1 MKFKRIKSLHL
12 VGIGGT
18 GMCGI
23 AEVLHNTGYK
33 VSGSDLKRT
42 ETTEHLEALGI
53 DIKYGHE
60 SSNVRGA
67 DVIVISSAVGEDN
80 PEVIAAR
87 VEKIPVIRR
96 AEMLAELMRMKFSIA
111 VAGTHGKTTTTSIIG
126 HILHKGGFDPTV
138 IVGGRVLAVNSNA
151 YIGKSDYLVAE
162 ADEFDRSITRFF
174 PTVSVITNIEAEH
187 MECYRDLEDLHNC
200 FADFAN
206 RVPFFGT
213 AVLCIDDPGV
223 RSIETRVIRPRIT
236 YGLAPAAD
244 FSASDVS
251 FDENGLR
258 FSLFHK
264 GVKAGQ
270 VSSPLLGYHNVRN
283 ILAGLAVAH
292 DLEIPLDKAV
302 AAVASFSGVG
312 RRMELTGQ
320 VDGIKFYDDYG
331 HHPTEIKT
339 TLEGLRSI
347 YKGRIVA
354 VFQPHLYSRTVR
366 LYKEFGA
373 AFNDADMLVVLDV
386 FPSREKPIAGVSGML
401 VVDAARRQGH
411 KNVSYVEDKNT
422 LDSFM
427 KERLESGD
435 RVVLFGAG
443 DIYKLTQK
451 IIERL
456 KE

>member
-23 AEVLHNTGYK
+23 AEVLYNTGYK
-33 VSGSDLKRT
+33 VSGSDLKQT
-42 ETTEHLEALGI
+42 ETTEHLESLGI
-53 DIKYGHE
+53 EIKYGHE
-60 SSNVRGA
+60 GANVHGS
-67 DVIVISSAVGEDN
+67 DVIVISSAVGDDN

-87 VEKIPVIRR
+87 AEKIPVIRR

-126 HILHKGGFDPTV
+126 HVLRECGIDPTV
-138 IVGGRVLAVNSNA
+138 IVGGRVLQVNSNA
-151 YIGKSDYLVAE
+151 YMGKGDYLVAE

-174 PTVSVITNIEAEH
+174 PTIAVITNIEAEH
-187 MECYRDLEDLHNC
+187 MECYRDLQDLHNC
-200 FADFAN
+200 FTDFAN

-213 AVLCIDDPGV
+213 AIICIDDPGV
-223 RSIETRVIRPRIT
+223 RSIELHITRPVIT
-236 YGLAPAAD
+236 YGLTPTAD
-244 FSASDVS
+244 FSASDIS
-251 FDENGLR
+251 FDENGIGFTVL
-258 FSLFHK
+258 HK
-264 GVKAGQ
+264 GEKVGEVK
-270 VSSPLLGYHNVRN
+270 SPLMGYHNVRN
-283 ILAGLAVAH
+283 ILACLALAY
-292 DLEIPLDKAV
+292 DLEIPLKKAIS
-302 AAVASFSGVG
+302 AISSFSGVG
-312 RRMELTGQ
+312 RRMELAAQ
-320 VDGIKFYDDYG
+320 IDNIKLFDDYG

-339 TLEGLRSI
+339 TLEGLRSV

-386 FPSREKPIAGVSGML
+386 FPSREKPINGVSGNL
-401 VVDAARRQGH
+401 IVDAARRQGH
-411 KNVSYVEDKNT
+411 KNVNYVEDKNT

-427 KERLESGD
+427 KEHLESGD

-451 IIERL
+451 IIQRL

>member
-42 ETTEHLEALGI
+42 ETTEHLEALGME
-53 DIKYGHE
+53 IKYGHE
-60 SSNVRGA
+60 GVNVHGA
-67 DVIVISSAVGEDN
+67 DVVVISSAVGDDN

-87 VEKIPVIRR
+87 AEKIPVIRR

-126 HILHKGGFDPTV
+126 HILRAGELDPTV
-138 IVGGRVLAVNSNA
+138 IVGGRVIEVDSNA
-151 YIGKSDYLVAE
+151 YMGRSDYLVAE

-174 PTVSVITNIEAEH
+174 PTIAVITNIEAEH
-187 MECYRDLEDLHNC
+187 MECYRDMDDLYNC
-200 FADFAN
+200 FTDFAN

-223 RSIETRVIRPRIT
+223 HNIETRITRPMIT
-236 YGLAPAAD
+236 YGLTPIAD
-244 FSASDVS
+244 FSAEEVL
-251 FDENGLR
+251 FDEQGIA
-258 FSLFHK
+258 FKVFYK
-264 GVKAGQ
+264 GNVIGT
-270 VSSPLLGYHNVRN
+270 VHSPLMGYHNVRN
-283 ILAGLAVAH
+283 ILAALAVAH
-292 DLEIPLDKAV
+292 DLEIPMDKAIE
-302 AAVASFSGVG
+302 AVASFRGVG
-312 RRMELTGQ
+312 RRMELAGEI
-320 VDGIKFYDDYG
+320 DGIKLFDDYG

-339 TLEGLRSI
+339 TLEGLRSV

-366 LYKEFGA
+366 LYKEFGG

-386 FPSREKPIAGVSGML
+386 FPSREKPINGVSGKL
-401 VVDAARRQGH
+401 IVDAAKRQGH
-411 KNVSYVEDKNT
+411 KDANYVEDKNT

-427 KERLESGD
+427 KEHLTSGD

-451 IIERL
+451 IIQRL

>member
-23 AEVLHNTGYK
+23 AEVLHNAGYK

-53 DIKYGHE
+53 DVKYGHE
-60 SSNVRGA
+60 GSNVHGT
-67 DVIVISSAVGEDN
+67 DVVVTSSAVGDDN
-80 PEVIAAR
+80 PEVVTAKA
-87 VEKIPVIRR
+87 EKIPVIRR

-126 HILHKGGFDPTV
+126 HILRECGLDPTV
-138 IVGGRVLAVNSNA
+138 IVGGRVLAVDSNA
-151 YIGKSDYLVAE
+151 YIGNSEYLVAE
-162 ADEFDRSITRFF
+162 ADEFDRSITKFF
-174 PTVSVITNIEAEH
+174 STIAVITNIEAEH
-187 MECYRDLEDLHNC
+187 MECYRNLEDLHSC
-200 FADFAN
+200 FTDFTN

-223 RSIETRVIRPRIT
+223 KSIEINITRPRIT
-236 YGLAPAAD
+236 YGLSLSAD
-244 FSASDVS
+244 FSASNIT
-251 FDENGLR
+251 FDEKGAS
-258 FSLFHK
+258 FTVSHK
-264 GVKAGQ
+264 GEKVGEVK
-270 VSSPLLGYHNVRN
+270 SPLLGYHSVRN
-283 ILAGLAVAH
+283 ILAALSVAY
-292 DLEIPLDKAV
+292 DLEIPLEKAI
-302 AAVASFSGVG
+302 AAVSTFKGVG
-312 RRMELTGQ
+312 RRLELTGEIG
-320 VDGIKFYDDYG
+320 DIKFYDDYG

-339 TLEGLRSI
+339 TLEGLRSV

-366 LYKEFGA
+366 LYKDFGA
-373 AFNDADMLVVLDV
+373 AFNDSDLLVVLDV
-386 FPSREKPIAGVSGML
+386 FPSREKPITGVSGKL

-411 KNVSYVEDKNT
+411 QNVSYVEDKNT

-427 KERLESGD
+427 KEHLQPGD

-443 DIYKLTQK
+443 DIYRLTQK
-451 IIERL
+451 IIQRL